1 MTTGNES
8 DPRDVALA
16 RAWRAQSADTPP
28 AALDAMILAAAHRA
42 VGSGPRDAATLTAEA
57 TRPQRWR
64 MPLAAAATIGVVAI
78 GILQVAP
85 QTPVD
90 TLIGERA
97 SVAEQVTSP
106 ASPAATVT
114 TTLAARDASTPAP
127 KMAPTAPGPSS
138 PAPMSLPAAR
148 VSSAADAAKSAVAP
162 AQSSAAVA
170 GDESRKEDSRGTVA
184 LPSPAP
190 AAPPRASSEVRQQT
204 APAAAMPSPA
214 PEPFPADKLSKK
226 TEADTAPRL
235 VERKDAAES
244 ARTSARS
251 NGTVASGAL
260 MALPPAPAA
269 ASAPTVAA
277 APPPTAAPMLA
288 AAQAPVA
295 GAAPTSAGAAKTAAR
310 MRENGAARDE
320 ASAPNA
326 PAAAS
331 PDQASSSANPVELQ
345 TRARD
350 PDAWIARIRKLRAD
364 GRVAEAASEMR
375 EFRRYVPNAEARLPQ
390 DLREWYPRP

>member
-16 RAWRAQSADTPP
+16 RAWRAQSADSPP
-28 AALDAMILAAAHRA
+28 AALDAAILAAAHRA
-42 VGSGPRDAATLTAEA
+42 VGSGPRDAAAQSAEA
-57 TRPQRWR
+57 TRPQRWW
-64 MPLAAAATIGVVAI
+64 MPLAAAATIGVVVI

-85 QTPVD
+85 QAPVD
-90 TLIGERA
+90 LFIGERA
-97 SVAEQVTSP
+97 DVAGRVTP
-106 ASPAATVT
+106 AASPAAPVAKV
-114 TTLAARDASTPAP
+114 AAAPDASVAASSPA
-127 KMAPTAPGPSS
+127 APVASS

-162 AQSSAAVA
+162 ALSSAAVA

-184 LPSPAP
+184 PPSPAP

-288 AAQAPVA
+288 AAQAPEA

-326 PAAAS
+326 PATAS